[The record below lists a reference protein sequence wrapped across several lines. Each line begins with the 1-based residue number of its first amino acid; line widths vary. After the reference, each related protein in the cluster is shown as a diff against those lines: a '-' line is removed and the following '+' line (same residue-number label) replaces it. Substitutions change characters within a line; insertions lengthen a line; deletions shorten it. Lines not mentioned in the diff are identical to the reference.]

1 MKIPTFSKNSDPA
14 LRELDRFIEVFVF
27 AIIIVVT
34 TLVCCSCGSTKVVTQ
49 TVRDVSIDTIYL
61 SNVQY
66 DSIYIYQDH
75 VSEHHIGKMEP
86 VTNLE
91 RDILIP
97 IRTDTLY
104 IKDKSIEYRYKLLR
118 DTIKVVQRDSIPY
131 EVTITE
137 IKEVPR
143 PKTWFDR
150 LCRYAFFLLCGALL
164 FFVYR
169 CIRKF
174 I

>member
-1 MKIPTFSKNSDPA
+1 MKKYLLFILSLVSFCTFIGCRSAKQTA
-14 LRELDRFIEVFVF
+14 QLVREVHTD
-27 AIIIVVT
+27 
-34 TLVCCSCGSTKVVTQ
+34 TL
-49 TVRDVSIDTIYL
+49 YL

-66 DSIYIYQDH
+66 DSIFVFNDRQLDR
-75 VSEHHIGKMEP
+75 S
-86 VTNLE
+86 
-91 RDILIP
+91 R
-97 IRTDTLY
+97 DTLL
-104 IKDKSIEYRYKLLR
+104 IRETNTEFRYKLLR
-118 DTIKVVQRDSIPY
+118 DTVYKVQIDSIPY
-131 EVTITE
+131 EVRIETVR
-137 IKEVPR
+137 EVPR

>member
-1 MKIPTFSKNSDPA
+1 MKKYRSSIFFIIA
-14 LRELDRFIEVFVF
+14 LLSALVLTGCASHRPLSQPVEH
-27 AIIIVVT
+27 VT
-34 TLVCCSCGSTKVVTQ
+34 RDTL
-49 TVRDVSIDTIYL
+49 YL

-66 DSIYIYQDH
+66 DSIYVFRDRFTDRSRDTVYLRD
-75 VSEHHIGKMEP
+75 VS
-86 VTNLE
+86 V
-91 RDILIP
+91 
-97 IRTDTLY
+97 
-104 IKDKSIEYRYKLLR
+104 EYRYRLLR
-118 DTIKVVQRDSIPY
+118 DTVYKTQIDSIPVIR
-131 EVTITE
+131 EVE
-137 IKEVPR
+137 VVREVPR